1 MKHLSRLILPG
12 LFLAS
17 LFFSVTSAATGEVNI
32 DDELLSLFE
41 EEGEDALLPVN
52 IILREQADAN
62 NLLATTKTMSKEV
75 RRRTVIGELKSVSSR
90 SQADLLEYLR
100 RKEQLGQASNITTL
114 WIVNAVNVLA
124 SEQIV
129 AELSQ
134 RDDVKRV
141 TYNKTVYALIGLSK
155 NGENVNSQT
164 EKKSLTGS
172 SGDLTPAATD
182 TSWGVKW
189 INAPAAWQMGY
200 QGKNVLVAILDT
212 GIWYYHSDL
221 ENRIWVNND
230 EVPGDGI
237 DNDNNGYIDDIHGY
251 DFNNHDPDPIENGM
265 GHGTH
270 VSGTVAGDGSGGT
283 LTGVAPEATLI
294 GCKVL
299 DDWGYGNEWDAWE
312 GMQYAVDNGAHV
324 LQGSIGWI
332 HSVHNPDRSTW
343 RDLCDNV
350 LAAGVIMS
358 FAAGNER
365 GWYSPPDDIRTP
377 GDCPSPWHHPDQTLT
392 GGLSAVVAVGATGY
406 YTDSYA
412 YFSSVGPTSWEDV
425 APYYDYPYD
434 PEMGLIKPDICAP
447 GVGINSTVIGGG
459 YSGDTWDG
467 TSMATP
473 HNSGLIALMLSKNM
487 AMPPEMIDS
496 ILQTTAL
503 ELGSPGKDNDYGS
516 GRIQADAALLAT
528 PELAGV
534 TITLTPVDTVVQQGG
549 ELDVNIAFENT
560 RSTPLTFDFWLIA
573 ATPWGSLVEV
583 LTPTSYTLGGYEY
596 VSDDVTF
603 PIRDT
608 IPIGNYKIV
617 GIVGG
622 YPAQV
627 MDRDRFVLTIV
638 SSAPW

>member
-1 MKHLSRLILPG
+1 
-12 LFLAS
+12 
-17 LFFSVTSAATGEVNI
+17 
-32 DDELLSLFE
+32 
-41 EEGEDALLPVN
+41 
-52 IILREQADAN
+52 
-62 NLLATTKTMSKEV
+62 
-75 RRRTVIGELKSVSSR
+75 
-90 SQADLLEYLR
+90 
-100 RKEQLGQASNITTL
+100 
-114 WIVNAVNVLA
+114 
-124 SEQIV
+124 
-129 AELSQ
+129 
-134 RDDVKRV
+134 
-141 TYNKTVYALIGLSK
+141 
-155 NGENVNSQT
+155 
-164 EKKSLTGS
+164 
-172 SGDLTPAATD
+172 
-182 TSWGVKW
+182 
-189 INAPAAWQMGY
+189 
-200 QGKNVLVAILDT
+200 
-212 GIWYYHSDL
+212 
-221 ENRIWVNND
+221 
-230 EVPGDGI
+230 
-237 DNDNNGYIDDIHGY
+237 
-251 DFNNHDPDPIENGM
+251 
-265 GHGTH
+265 
-270 VSGTVAGDGSGGT
+270 
-283 LTGVAPEATLI
+283 
-294 GCKVL
+294 
-299 DDWGYGNEWDAWE
+299 
-312 GMQYAVDNGAHV
+312 
-324 LQGSIGWI
+324 
-332 HSVHNPDRSTW
+332 
-343 RDLCDNV
+343 
-350 LAAGVIMS
+350 
-358 FAAGNER
+358 
-365 GWYSPPDDIRTP
+365 
-377 GDCPSPWHHPDQTLT
+377 LT